1 MTPLPSGHP
10 GDEFMLNVANA
21 VEDDAARN
29 GWTVDEAEKW
39 LAPVL
44 KEHRSSIARTPGLEG
59 HHAAHLTL

>member
-44 KEHRSSIARTPGLEG
+44 NYDPLIAART
-59 HHAAHLTL
+59 AAE